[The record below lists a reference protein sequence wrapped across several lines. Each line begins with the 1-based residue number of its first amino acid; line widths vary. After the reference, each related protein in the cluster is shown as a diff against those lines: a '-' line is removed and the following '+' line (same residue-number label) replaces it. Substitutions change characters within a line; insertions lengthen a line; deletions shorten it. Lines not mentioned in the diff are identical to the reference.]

1 MLNRHRLLFALAAL
15 AAGTPALAQDGLAWL
30 RQMQQAQ
37 RANAIDGIAV
47 YAHDGRIDAIRI
59 LHQPGPEL
67 LGQFAN
73 LGGDRRELIR
83 QGSQVRVQLEG
94 ATVGAWPAF
103 TRFATA
109 DAEHVGRYYRV
120 SEVGKDQV
128 AGLEAVVVRAEPID
142 ALRFAQQLWFDRATG
157 LMLGNVVLD
166 GRRQPLEQVMFTNI
180 RTSGPLAPP
189 MPESGPQAVRD
200 VPQSSI
206 PLRLPPGFMFVG
218 ERRDAVRSLDQ
229 FLVTDG
235 LALVSIYREAK
246 PAPHAGDFA
255 SRRGAVNLYGRQAS
269 ELRWVAIGN
278 VPLPTLR
285 ELVDANSGP

>member
-1 MLNRHRLLFALAAL
+1 MLNGQRLLLALAA
-15 AAGTPALAQDGLAWL
+15 AAASMPALAQDGLAWL

-37 RANAIDGIAV
+37 RANAIEGIAV

-67 LGQFAN
+67 QGQFAN
-73 LGGDRRELIR
+73 LGGDRRELVR
-83 QGSQVRVQLEG
+83 EGGQVRVQLDG
-94 ATVGAWPAF
+94 ITVGAWPAF
-103 TRFATA
+103 SRFSTA
-109 DAEHVGRYYRV
+109 DAEHVGRFYRV
-120 SEVGKDQV
+120 SEIGKDQV
-128 AGLEAVVVRAEPID
+128 AGLEAVVVRAEPVD

-180 RTSGPLAPP
+180 RTSGPLAGGL
-189 MPESGPQAVRD
+189 SGAEPAPVRD

-255 SRRGAVNLYGRQAS
+255 SRRGAVNLYGRQAA

-285 ELVDANSGP
+285 ELVDANAGP